1 MGGYWEFPLSPKG
14 FRGILEG
21 LVAGSPSAPPSGA
34 AQDTPSED
42 IMYAVIQTGGKQY
55 RVSEGDILRVEL
67 LEKDPK
73 QAVVFD
79 QVLLAATESAVKVGQ
94 PTLKGATVEAEVI
107 RYDRAKKVFIY
118 KKKRTTTYQRTQGH
132 RQGFTE
138 VRIKSIKA

>member
-1 MGGYWEFPLSPKG
+1 MRRRSGCGG
-14 FRGILEG
+14 
-21 LVAGSPSAPPSGA
+21 
-34 AQDTPSED
+34 Q
-42 IMYAVIQTGGKQY
+42 GG
-55 RVSEGDILRVEL
+55 VEL

-107 RYDRAKKVFIY
+107 RHDRAKKVFIY